1 MDSKFLPVN
10 DKVFHTNYLS
20 DFFLESR
27 SISLEKPYTCSTN
40 YLPRGD
46 EVENEE
52 NSFSDGVRR
61 ITAVINRMRHV

>member
-1 MDSKFLPVN
+1 MESKSLPVKN
-10 DKVFHTNYLS
+10 MVFYANYLS
-20 DFFLESR
+20 NFFLESR

-52 NSFSDGVRR
+52 NPFSDGVRR
-61 ITAVINRMRHV
+61 ITAVVNRMRHV